1 MPLNHSR
8 YLGQNPPDHGE
19 GQSGQGKDNLARRG
33 LTRARAS
40 PVRLRSAPGA
50 ALHKTEDISLNA
62 RTAKTEGYLLASDIM
77 SDNQTK
83 LGVAPNVGGLLC
95 NVPCCIGF
103 IVSIV
108 ALVIE
113 KENKFVRFHA
123 FQSLLLHGAAFVS
136 LFAIQVLSIV
146 VSMVMGALGGLIGL
160 IGMPLGLGFLIAQV
174 VLMMK
179 ANNNEEFKLP
189 VIGDMASQWV

>member
-1 MPLNHSR
+1 
-8 YLGQNPPDHGE
+8 
-19 GQSGQGKDNLARRG
+19 
-33 LTRARAS
+33 
-40 PVRLRSAPGA
+40 
-50 ALHKTEDISLNA
+50 
-62 RTAKTEGYLLASDIM
+62 M

-108 ALVIE
+108 AAVIE

-123 FQSLLLHGAAFVS
+123 FQSLLLHGAAFVCF
-136 LFAIQVLSIV
+136 FAIQVLSIV

-160 IGMPLGLGFLIAQV
+160 IGMPIGLGFLVAQIM
-174 VLMMK
+174 LMIK
-179 ANNNEEFKLP
+179 ANNNEEFMLP
-189 VIGDMASQWV
+189 VIGPMAKQWV